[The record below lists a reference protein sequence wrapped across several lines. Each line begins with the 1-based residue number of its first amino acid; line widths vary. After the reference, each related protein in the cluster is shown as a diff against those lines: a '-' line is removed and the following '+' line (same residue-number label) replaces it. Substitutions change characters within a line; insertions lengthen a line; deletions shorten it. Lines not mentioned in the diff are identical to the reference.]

1 MSGRTIATGSGSPE
15 RENAPT
21 VTSGQGVEGQ
31 EQNRTVDYQASVP
44 AMPSCLDEDML
55 RAHELGAAADSLILE
70 ARAAG
75 FRVAGLVNSHGTGGL
90 QLRSVLWDD
99 WRASL
104 VPPGRTRDKVA
115 CLRAMLQVFA
125 AQHPLARSQFLL
137 GMCGGAA

>member
-1 MSGRTIATGSGSPE
+1 MSRLTTGARSSGREDALTVASG
-15 RENAPT
+15 R
-21 VTSGQGVEGQ
+21 GVEGQ
-31 EQNRTVDYQASVP
+31 DQNKRLYYKASVLAIP
-44 AMPSCLDEDML
+44 TCVDEDML